1 MNKLHRLLML
11 IVLLMISMASFGQ
24 EGKVNQMQ
32 IAIEDYDKVDTCEIT
47 RYATVRKDGKWGIY
61 DLERKENVTEVDMDM
76 IMFSRFHVSEDGV
89 RVCYFYAEK
98 GYKCANIGVIMDN
111 NQQVAVWKDN
121 SKYIADL
128 SRCTTIDS
136 TLSSRCR
143 LLLSE
148 SLTQINGDYGQI
160 AIIDANSGHLKTW
173 VASSKQGSGYEESP
187 ILLNS
192 CSINAMSPFLLKLM
206 LGQTGRTLDSTVETS
221 DGTLTCRQ
229 LIEQGKEHLLL
240 IDTTDDKKPF
250 EEKMKELKNDITAGD
265 ALMLACSMTGI
276 GNGGRF
282 MHPTLQED
290 EVTCEEDELLSP
302 DAMREIRSLYKMES
316 PNIAGRYS
324 VVTNAVRYD
333 GSGPVDEMCFA
344 GFMPSDKPKY
354 AICVF
359 LNKPSGGNSD
369 TKQLSRIVNR
379 LTEWL
384 NM

>member
-1 MNKLHRLLML
+1 M
-11 IVLLMISMASFGQ
+11 
-24 EGKVNQMQ
+24 
-32 IAIEDYDKVDTCEIT
+32 
-47 RYATVRKDGKWGIY
+47 
-61 DLERKENVTEVDMDM
+61 
-76 IMFSRFHVSEDGV
+76 
-89 RVCYFYAEK
+89 
-98 GYKCANIGVIMDN
+98 
-111 NQQVAVWKDN
+111 
-121 SKYIADL
+121 
-128 SRCTTIDS
+128 
-136 TLSSRCR
+136 
-143 LLLSE
+143 LLSE

-173 VASSKQGSGYEESP
+173 VASGKQGSGYEDSP

-192 CSINAMSPFLLKLM
+192 CSINAMSPFLLTLI
-206 LGQTGRTLDSTVETS
+206 LGQTGRTLDSIVETS

-250 EEKMKELKNDITAGD
+250 AEKMKELKNDITAGD

-302 DAMREIRSLYKMES
+302 DAMREIRSLYKTES

-333 GSGPVDEMCFA
+333 GTGLSTR
-344 GFMPSDKPKY
+344 
-354 AICVF
+354 CV
-359 LNKPSGGNSD
+359 LPA
-369 TKQLSRIVNR
+369 LHR
-379 LTEWL
+379 LTIRSMRYAYFSTKRAVAIL
-384 NM
+384 IRNNCLASSTD

>member
-1 MNKLHRLLML
+1 MNKLHKLLML
-11 IVLLMISMASFGQ
+11 IMLLMISMASFGQ
-24 EGKVNQMQ
+24 GGKVKQLQ

-76 IMFSRFHVSEDGV
+76 IMFSRFYVSEDDV
-89 RVCYFYAEK
+89 RICYFYEEK

-173 VASSKQGSGYEESP
+173 VAAGKQGSGYEGSP

-192 CSINAMSPFLLKLM
+192 CSINAMSPFLLTLM

-221 DGTLTCRQ
+221 DGTFTCRQ

-250 EEKMKELKNDITAGD
+250 AEKMKELKNDITAGD
-265 ALMLACSMTGI
+265 ALMLACCMTGI

-282 MHPTLQED
+282 MHPTLKED
-290 EVTCEEDELLSP
+290 EVTCEEDKLLSS
-302 DAMREIRSLYKMES
+302 DVMREIRSLYKTGNH
-316 PNIAGRYS
+316 NIAGRQRCRECRALRWYWS
-324 VVTNAVRYD
+324 CRRDVFCGLYAV
-333 GSGPVDEMCFA
+333 
-344 GFMPSDKPKY
+344 
-354 AICVF
+354 
-359 LNKPSGGNSD
+359 
-369 TKQLSRIVNR
+369 
-379 LTEWL
+379 
-384 NM
+384 

>member
-11 IVLLMISMASFGQ
+11 TVLLMVSMASFGQ
-24 EGKVNQMQ
+24 GGKVKQLQ

-47 RYATVRKDGKWGIY
+47 RYATVRKNGKWGIY

-89 RVCYFYAEK
+89 RICYFYAEK

-173 VASSKQGSGYEESP
+173 VATGKQGSGYEASP

-192 CSINAMSPFLLKLM
+192 CSINAMSPFLLTLM

-221 DGTLTCRQ
+221 EGTFTCRQ
-229 LIEQGKEHLLL
+229 LIEHGKEHLLL

-250 EEKMKELKNDITAGD
+250 AEKMKELKNDITAGD
-265 ALMLACSMTGI
+265 ALMLACCMTGI

-282 MHPTLQED
+282 MHPTLKED
-290 EVTCEEDELLSP
+290 EVTCEEDKLLSS
-302 DAMREIRSLYKMES
+302 DVMREIRSLYKTEN
-316 PNIAGRYS
+316 PNNAGRYS

-359 LNKPSGGNSD
+359 LNKTSGGNSD
-369 TKQLSRIVNR
+369 TK
-379 LTEWL
+379 
-384 NM
+384 

>member
-1 MNKLHRLLML
+1 MNKLHRLLMM
-11 IVLLMISMASFGQ
+11 IVLTMVSMASFGQ
-24 EGKVNQMQ
+24 GGKVKQLQ
-32 IAIEDYDKVDTCEIT
+32 IAIEDYDKVDTCKIT

-61 DLERKENVTEVDMDM
+61 DLEHKENITEVDMDM

-89 RVCYFYAEK
+89 RICYFYAEK
-98 GYKCANIGVIMDN
+98 GYKCANIGVIMDS

-148 SLTQINGDYGQI
+148 CLTQINGDYGQL

-173 VASSKQGSGYEESP
+173 VATGKQGSGYEERP

-192 CSINAMSPFLLKLM
+192 CSINALSPFLLTVM

-221 DGTLTCRQ
+221 EGTFTCRQ

-240 IDTTDDKKPF
+240 IDTSGDKKPF
-250 EEKMKELKNDITAGD
+250 SEKMKELKNNITAGD
-265 ALMLACSMTGI
+265 ALMLACCMTGI

-282 MHPTLQED
+282 MHPTLEED
-290 EVTCEEDELLSP
+290 IVTCEEDKLFASDVMHEICSFYKTDTPNLS
-302 DAMREIRSLYKMES
+302 
-316 PNIAGRYS
+316 GRYS
-324 VVTNAVRYD
+324 VVKNALRYD
-333 GSGPVDEMCFA
+333 GSGPADEMSFA
-344 GFMPSDKPKY
+344 GFTPSDNPKY

-359 LNKPSGGNSD
+359 VNKPSGGNSD
-369 TKQLSRIVNR
+369 TKQLSRIASR
-379 LTEWL
+379 LVEWL
-384 NM
+384 IM